1 MAKNLTDEAI
11 RLQVLLER
19 LKSGQVRNFTNVFKE
34 INRIVR
40 RSFANFGGSFSQENK
55 RFLNAFLRELEKAM
69 RGVYSQEMSLY
80 LASLEESAGVFVI
93 LEAETLKKVVRGIPT
108 LKLIDT
114 ATAYR
119 KALARPMS
127 HSGETVKD
135 FVGQFAGK
143 ESKRVVN
150 TIRKG
155 VSQGQTNQ
163 ELMQVV
169 VGTRSRNYRD
179 SILQQSRRN
188 AEAIIR
194 TTTQHIASSARQEF
208 WESNK
213 DVVKGYEWVSTL
225 DRRTTQVCKSLDGQE
240 FEFGKGP
247 IPPIHIRCRS
257 TTIATV
263 DKKFDFLKEGRTR
276 SAEFGPT
283 NGREDYYDWLKRQPK
298 SVQLEALGPTRMKL
312 FRDGGLSP
320 DEFSKLN
327 LDKNFEPLTLDE
339 MKRLEPEAFK
349 KAGI

>member
-1 MAKNLTDEAI
+1 MPKNLTDEAT

-40 RSFANFGGSFSQENK
+40 RKFANLDGSLTAENK
-55 RFLNAFLRELEKAM
+55 RFLNAFLRELEKAT
-69 RGVYSQEMSLY
+69 RDVYSREMLLY
-80 LASLEESAGVFVI
+80 LEELEKSAGVYAV
-93 LEAETLKKVVRGIPT
+93 LEAEALKKVVKGLPAINPV
-108 LKLIDT
+108 KPK
-114 ATAYR
+114 TAYR

-127 HSGETVKD
+127 HSGESVSE

-150 TIRKG
+150 TIRQG
-155 VSQGQTNQ
+155 VGQGQTNQ
-163 ELMQVV
+163 ELVQRVI
-169 VGTRSRNYRD
+169 GTRARNFKD
-179 SILQQSRRN
+179 GILQQSRRN
-188 AEAIIR
+188 ATAIIR
-194 TTTQHIASSARQEF
+194 TTTQHVASSARQEF
-208 WESNK
+208 WEANK

-225 DRRTTQVCKSLDGQE
+225 DRRTTQICKSLDGQE

-247 IPPIHIRCRS
+247 TPPIHINCRS
-257 TTIATV
+257 TIIATV
-263 DKKFDFLKEGRTR
+263 DPKFDFLKDGRTR

-283 NGREDYYDWLKRQPK
+283 DGKEDYYDWLKRQPE
-298 SVQLEALGPTRMKL
+298 SVQVEALGATRAKL
-312 FRDGGLSP
+312 FKDGGLSP

-339 MKRLEPEAFK
+339 MKRIEPEAFK